1 MRSKRQLTDEH
12 SAARSAVAG
21 LVMCSVILSFGC
33 AAPSSEV
40 AAYLES
46 GRRLNVLVVS
56 FDALRADHLGLYGY
70 PRRTSPNIDAFA
82 QQALVFDDAWTVA
95 PATPTSFAA
104 AFTGQLPPRVFRG
117 WELVETRTIAGAFA
131 EAGYA
136 TGFFSANVQLVA
148 GRQFDT
154 GFEHYEIVVGDKV
167 PGTEIFRIGD
177 DATVLAS
184 TIAWLREHAER
195 PIFAWVHFLTPH
207 SPYRPRAG
215 AEHLFDA
222 YYEGPFE
229 EHTGGRFAVTSDA
242 ELARVRDLYDAG
254 IFYGDQLFQRLMDTM
269 EADGFLEQ
277 TIVVVTSDHGEELND
292 HGALQHEQLF
302 REVVRIP
309 LIVRHPDRQAGL
321 RTALPVSNV
330 DFAPTL
336 ADMTS
341 LAWRRSTDGA
351 SWLGRVDKD
360 RLRIAIGMTSEHA
373 RIAAQQSSFKAFVDC
388 SGGDTLLFDL
398 AKDPGERDNLMSAMP
413 GRHEAIMAAVTGTLG
428 TAPCAAASDAV
439 TGDPAGIIDDPATV
453 ARLRALGYLGGST
466 PAEESDR
473 GARLGAEPNPVVVCD
488 GLGVGKTSIWFSGP
502 VGEGLEIRVG
512 EPDGPLMAL
521 VSNSGRVETG
531 LWVRNP
537 TEFYLVHEETRRTLA
552 QITVRLTSEGCR

>member
-1 MRSKRQLTDEH
+1 MRSKRQLKGEPR
-12 SAARSAVAG
+12 AARPAVAG
-21 LVMCSVILSFGC
+21 LMCSVILSFGC
-33 AAPSSEV
+33 AAPSGEV

-46 GRRLNVLVVS
+46 SRRLNVLVIS

-104 AFTGQLPPRVFRG
+104 AFTGQLPLRVFRG
-117 WELVETRTIAGAFA
+117 WELVETRTIAQAFA

-148 GRQFDT
+148 ARQFNT
-154 GFEHYEIVVGDKV
+154 GFEHYEIVVGGKT
-167 PGTEIFRIGD
+167 PGAETFEIGD
-177 DATVLAS
+177 DETVLAS
-184 TIAWLREHAER
+184 ASAWLREHADR

-207 SPYRPRAG
+207 APYQPRAG

-222 YYEGPFE
+222 SYEGPFE
-229 EHTGGRFAVTSDA
+229 ASTGGRVTVTSDA

-269 EADGFLEQ
+269 EADGLLEQ

-321 RTALPVSNV
+321 RTALPVANV
-330 DFAPTL
+330 DLAPTL

-341 LAWRRSTDGA
+341 LRWRRSTDGV
-351 SWLGRVDKD
+351 SWLGRVDND
-360 RLRIAIGMTSEHA
+360 RLRIAFGMTSPHI
-373 RIAAQQSSFKAFVDC
+373 RIAAQQSSFKAFKDC
-388 SGGDTLLFDL
+388 NGGDTLLFDL
-398 AKDPGERDNLMSAMP
+398 ASDPGERENLMSALP
-413 GRHEAIMAAVTGTLG
+413 RRHGAIMAAVTGTLG
-428 TAPCAAASDAV
+428 MAPCPAASAAV
-439 TGDPAGIIDDPATV
+439 TGDPADIIDDPATI
-453 ARLRALGYLGGST
+453 ARLRALGYLDGS
-466 PAEESDR
+466 AASAESDG
-473 GARLGAEPNPVVVCD
+473 GAHLRAEPNPVVVCD
-488 GLGVGKTSIWFSGP
+488 GLGLGKTSIWFSGP
-502 VGEGLEIRVG
+502 ADETLEIRVG
-512 EPDGPLMAL
+512 APDGALMTIA
-521 VSNSGRVETG
+521 SNSGRVETG
-531 LWVRNP
+531 LWVKNP

-552 QITVRLTSEGCR
+552 QTTVRLTSEGCR